1 MGIVDRAAKFQER
14 IEKRIKKIGS
24 GDYGRV
30 LKLAHKPSDEEFS
43 KMLEV
48 TTLGVLILGFLGFG
62 IFYLMTVVVFPG

>member
-1 MGIVDRAAKFQER
+1 MGIVDRAEGVQEK
-14 IEKRIKKIGS
+14 IERKIKSIGS

-48 TTLGVLILGFLGFG
+48 TTLGVLILGFAGFG
-62 IFYLMTVVVFPG
+62 IFYLMTVFVFPG